1 MSRSERVFRSLLRA
15 YPRSTR
21 EASGED
27 MVQLFADRLRDAGSR
42 RVRATVWLESIA
54 DIAVTAP
61 RERLARRRVSR
72 IAEGPGLDARPS
84 VMPDLAVASM
94 PLSITA
100 LLVFATPGYYSPL
113 FDERFMLLG
122 VTFGVTVLWL
132 TALLAAVGILAARR
146 RDNLG
151 DPAAQA
157 ILLAGLVVT
166 MPVLMFVITWDYPGY
181 IAFAWAMTVLVLV
194 IRFRVVQVALMLPF
208 VAWLLVGPAI
218 EDALAN
224 AAMRGKL

>member
-1 MSRSERVFRSLLRA
+1 MSRSERIFRSLLRA

-27 MVQLFADRLRDAGSR
+27 MVQLFTDRLRDAGTR
-42 RVRATVWLESIA
+42 RQRAEVWLESIA

-61 RERLARRRVSR
+61 RERLTRRRVAR

-84 VMPDLAVASM
+84 VMPDLAVASL

-100 LLVFATPGYYSPL
+100 LLLFAAPGYYSPL

-146 RDNLG
+146 SDDLRD
-151 DPAAQA
+151 PMVQA
-157 ILLAGLVVT
+157 ILVASLAVVLGLLLGFVFVVNIGVFVALLWALTLFVLAARFRIVQLALVV
-166 MPVLMFVITWDYPGY
+166 
-181 IAFAWAMTVLVLV
+181 
-194 IRFRVVQVALMLPF
+194 PF
-208 VAWLLVGPAI
+208 VAWLFAGPAI
-218 EDALAN
+218 EAALAK
-224 AAMRGKL
+224 AVMHG

>member
-42 RVRATVWLESIA
+42 RLRATVWLESIA

-146 RDNLG
+146 RDNLR
-151 DPAAQA
+151 DPMFQTVLIASLVAPIVIAFVFVPYQ
-157 ILLAGLVVT
+157 GLVH
-166 MPVLMFVITWDYPGY
+166 L
-181 IAFAWAMTVLVLV
+181 AWASTLFVLVA
-194 IRFRVVQVALMLPF
+194 RFRVVQVALMLPF